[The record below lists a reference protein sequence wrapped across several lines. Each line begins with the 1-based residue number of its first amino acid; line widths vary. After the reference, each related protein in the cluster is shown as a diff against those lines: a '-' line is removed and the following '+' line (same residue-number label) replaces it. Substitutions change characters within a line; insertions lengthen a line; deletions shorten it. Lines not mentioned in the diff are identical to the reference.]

1 MVPTDRHADALTA
14 GERLQSCL
22 HLSGLKLHTYNE
34 GILLCINSIP
44 IKSI

>member
-14 GERLQSCL
+14 GERSQSCL

-34 GILLCINSIP
+34 IEFYCV
-44 IKSI
+44 